1 MKYKVLKSNLQ
12 GKVNIPSSKSIAARY
27 LFTSIFSKEQ
37 ISFSGYGFSED
48 IKTYFENVQKIK
60 PDSYCKLNEDG
71 SFFIY
76 VDNVV
81 DNELYYKNKDKVK
94 VFDCKDSGFCL
105 RALPIILSYFPSSN
119 LIKASDQLLNRP
131 YKMVL
136 KTIKEGKA
144 KCIYF
149 KNDKYFMVKGPIQPS
164 KYILSTKI
172 TTQHVSGLLM
182 TLPFIEGKSYVFV
195 KTYNNSSFIDLTVN
209 ILNKAG
215 ISIEKIENKKL
226 KKVDYDKNY
235 KNEIYYI
242 DGNQNV
248 NFNNILNLNNK
259 QNIKQNNNIN
269 INQNVILIESDWS
282 SASFFLVS
290 AALGGPIEFSN
301 LQINSLQPDSKII
314 DILKLVGAEIKIDK
328 ENNIITVKR
337 NNLHSFEFDISDC
350 PDLFP
355 SIAVL
360 ASFCEGETKIYGI
373 ERLKY
378 KESNRI
384 KSIYENFNKIGV
396 KIKIKKDFVLI
407 EGKNDFENS
416 VSDEILV
423 FSYND
428 HRIFMALFILATYS
442 KCNIIIDDNDSFKK
456 SYPEF
461 LIHYKTLG
469 GDFEFY

>member
-1 MKYKVLKSNLQ
+1 MKYKVLKTNLQ

-27 LFTSIFSKEQ
+27 LFTSIFSKKP

-60 PDSYCKLNEDG
+60 PDSYCKLSEDG

-76 VDNVV
+76 VDSAIN
-81 DNELYYKNKDKVK
+81 NELYDKNKDKVK
-94 VFDCKDSGFCL
+94 IFDCKDSGFCL

-119 LIKASDQLLNRP
+119 LIKASNQLLTRP

-144 KCIYF
+144 KCFYF

-182 TLPFIEGKSYVFV
+182 TLPFIVGPSFVFV

-215 ISIEKIENKKL
+215 ISIEKIKN
-226 KKVDYDKNY
+226 KNY

-248 NFNNILNLNNK
+248 NFNNNLNLNLTNK
-259 QNIKQNNNIN
+259 QNIKQNNNLN
-269 INQNVILIESDWS
+269 INQNVILMESDWS
-282 SASFFLVS
+282 SASFFMIA

-301 LQINSLQPDSKII
+301 LQLNSLQPDSKII

-360 ASFCEGETKIYGI
+360 ASFCEGETKIFGI

-378 KESNRI
+378 KESDRI
-384 KSIYENFNKIGV
+384 KSIYENFNKIEV

-407 EGKNDFENS
+407 EGKNDLENS

-423 FSYND
+423 SSYND
-428 HRIFMALFILATYS
+428 HRIFMALFILATHS